1 MRVEDIAFISQ
12 QYFGY
17 FIAAVNC
24 QLVHPAFHI
33 LQGLVRCEI
42 EHNASSFGEFEE
54 AINDSLISLLA
65 GSVPQFQVE
74 GLILNSHGL
83 EFVIHS
89 QSGILRGELS
99 SKVAQ

>member
-17 FIAAVNC
+17 FVAAVNC
-24 QLVHPAFHI
+24 QLFHPAVHI

-42 EHNASSFGEFEE
+42 KHNASSFGKFEE
-54 AINDSLISLLA
+54 AINDGFVSLLA

-83 EFVIHS
+83 ELIINC
-89 QSGILRGELS
+89 QSGILHGELPG
-99 SKVAQ
+99 